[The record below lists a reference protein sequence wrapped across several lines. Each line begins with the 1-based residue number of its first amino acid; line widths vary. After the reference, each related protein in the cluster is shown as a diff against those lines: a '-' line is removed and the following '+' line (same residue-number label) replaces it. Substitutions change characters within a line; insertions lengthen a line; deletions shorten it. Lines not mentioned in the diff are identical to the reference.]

1 MNKIKQQLPN
11 AITLLN
17 LLFGCLAMVALWK
30 EAYGAVYA
38 WVGLALLADLLDGAL
53 ARLLKVTSET
63 GKQLDSL
70 ADMVSFGL
78 VPGLVFYKI
87 LEQASTL
94 AFLPHAGF
102 LVTLFSAI
110 RLARFNQ
117 DERQAYSFFGLP
129 TPANAVWI
137 LGLFWYVEWGTAE
150 WAGFFRQTWFLLL
163 SLALSCFLLIAEI
176 QLFSFKFK
184 SFQWKGQEIKILF
197 IFLSL
202 ILLAIFRGA
211 SIYWI
216 ICLYILLS
224 LLNRFYKRSFTT

>member
-1 MNKIKQQLPN
+1 MNKIKQQIPN
-11 AITLLN
+11 TITLLN

-30 EAYGAVYA
+30 EAYMAVYG
-38 WVGLALLADLLDGAL
+38 WVGLALLADLLDGAF

-78 VPGLVFYKI
+78 VPGLIFYKM
-87 LEQASTL
+87 LEQATTL
-94 AFLPHAGF
+94 AFLPYAGF

-117 DERQAYSFFGLP
+117 DERQTYSFLGLP
-129 TPANAVWI
+129 TPANGVWV

-150 WAGFFRQTWFLLL
+150 WSGFFRQEWFLLL
-163 SLALSCFLLIAEI
+163 SLAFSCCLLIANVRM
-176 QLFSFKFK
+176 FSFKFK
-184 SFQWKGQEIKILF
+184 SFQWKGQEIKIIF

-224 LLNRFYKRSFTT
+224 LVIYYKRSFET

>member
-1 MNKIKQQLPN
+1 MNKIKQQIPN

-17 LLFGCLAMVALWK
+17 LLFGCFAMVALWK
-30 EAYGAVYA
+30 EAYVAVYG
-38 WVGLALLADLLDGAL
+38 WVALALLADLLDGAF
-53 ARLLKVTSET
+53 ARLLNVTSEI

-78 VPGLVFYKI
+78 VPGLFFYKM
-87 LEQASTL
+87 LEQAGTW
-94 AFLPHAGF
+94 AFLPYAGF

-129 TPANAVWI
+129 SPANAIWI
-137 LGLFWYVEWGTAE
+137 LGLFWYVEWGFAE
-150 WAGFFRQTWFLLL
+150 WTGFFRQAWFLLF
-163 SLALSCFLLIAEI
+163 SLALSCFLLIADI
-176 QLFSFKFK
+176 RMFSFKFK
-184 SFQWKGQEIKILF
+184 SLQWKGQEIKTIF

-216 ICLYILLS
+216 ICLYVILS
-224 LLNRFYKRSFTT
+224 LLIHYKRSFKT